1 VNHNSSAHLIDHG
14 ASSIRCSSL
23 RRKGSP
29 CRSFWLQGYRGI
41 WKDHWDCILRLAW
54 WLRIWLQPG
63 HVRSG
68 LDHEFLHQSS
78 EFISLEHVVLVYL
91 LRLSQTNGYAEGTG
105 LAQGLL
111 TSILELGAWVGTLI
125 NGYLADAVGRRYCAL
140 IACVVFTVGVIVQA
154 CTVNKDYV
162 LAGRFV
168 TGLGVGSLSM
178 VVPLYNAELSPPE
191 IRGSLVA
198 VQQLAI
204 TFGIMI
210 SFWIGYG
217 KSIAKTRYYDQSL
230 IHARN
235 EFYRRHW

>member
-1 VNHNSSAHLIDHG
+1 
-14 ASSIRCSSL
+14 
-23 RRKGSP
+23 
-29 CRSFWLQGYRGI
+29 
-41 WKDHWDCILRLAW
+41 
-54 WLRIWLQPG
+54 
-63 HVRSG
+63 
-68 LDHEFLHQSS
+68 
-78 EFISLEHVVLVYL
+78 
-91 LRLSQTNGYAEGTG
+91 
-105 LAQGLL
+105 
-111 TSILELGAWVGTLI
+111 
-125 NGYLADAVGRRYCAL
+125 
-140 IACVVFTVGVIVQA
+140 VGVIVQA

-217 KSIAKTRYYDQSL
+217 EFMAEIRSWARSL
-230 IHARN
+230 IDDRN
-235 EFYRRHW
+235 ELHRRNR